1 MENTPTAAVTN
12 PYGVGALV
20 TNGDPLSHGVLILLA
35 IMSFGSWYVIL
46 TKLWDQRK
54 LKQSGKIAEKQF
66 WTAPSVKD
74 GIERLKK
81 GDDYRQVAEEGVRAQ
96 SHHDGRLTDRID
108 LNEWITMSLQRS
120 VNNASTRLQ
129 SGMGW
134 LASVGSTAPFVGL
147 FGTVVGI
154 IRALVSIGLSGQPSI
169 DKVAGPVGE
178 ALIMTAF
185 GLIVAVP
192 AVLGYNWLVSRNK
205 LVLEGLRNFAS
216 DLHAYLIGGA
226 RVGGAENLAA
236 RPASA
241 SATSAPAAAAV
252 GRK

>member
-1 MENTPTAAVTN
+1 MTTPAAAVTN
-12 PYGVGALV
+12 PYGPMALL
-20 TNGDPLSHGVLILLA
+20 TNGDPLSHGVLIVLFL
-35 IMSFGSWYVIL
+35 MSLFSWYVIL

-54 LKQSGKIAEKQF
+54 LKQSAKIAEKQF

-74 GIERLKK
+74 GVERLKK
-81 GDDYRQVAEEGVRAQ
+81 GDDYRRIAEEALRAQ

-108 LNEWITMSLQRS
+108 INEWVTMSLQRA
-120 VNNASTRLQ
+120 VNASSSQLQ
-129 SGMGW
+129 TGMGL

-154 IRALVSIGLSGQPSI
+154 IKALISIGVSGQPSI